1 MNRKISII
9 MIFLFFIFTTELLSQ
24 SYLFKVLTI
33 SGKVDYS
40 LSSGQSWKKVQMG
53 ESLNRDYK
61 IRLDKNSYTAL
72 MYNDGRTMEIQDEG
86 IFEIKDLEQNIIN
99 LKRSVSQKFAN
110 FVAQE
115 IITDKSEKKDM
126 KTFAA
131 VVRVRPNHIESAIP
145 SSTALLDS
153 IINFSWHSYPSSRK
167 YIIGILGSAKT
178 TIFMDIVDD
187 SIYTLDA
194 SKLNLN
200 YETVYKWYVF
210 DADNPQIISDTNS
223 VILKSLGNKSAILD
237 TLELLENE
245 FQSNETPLNRLSLGT
260 FYERNNLNIEA
271 LIEFNKAVSLAPE
284 SEEYK
289 LFFAKF
295 LLRHKLYLRASELLE
310 DKLNE

>member
-1 MNRKISII
+1 MKRKISIFVI
-9 MIFLFFIFTTELLSQ
+9 ILFCSCSTELLSQ
-24 SYLFKVLTI
+24 SYLFKVLTL

-40 LSSGQSWKKVQMG
+40 ISPNKSWKKVQTG
-53 ESLNRDYK
+53 ESLNKDCK
-61 IRLDKNSYTAL
+61 IRLDKNSYAAL
-72 MYNDGRTMEIQDEG
+72 MYTDGRTKEIQEEG
-86 IFEIKDLEQNIIN
+86 VFEIKDLEQNILN
-99 LKRSVSQKFAN
+99 SKRSVTQKFAN

-145 SSTALLDS
+145 YVTAFMDS
-153 IINFSWHSYPSSRK
+153 IVNFSWHSYPTTGK
-167 YIIGILGSAKT
+167 YIIGILSSANT
-178 TIFMDIVDD
+178 TIFMDIVND
-187 SIYTLDA
+187 SIYILDA
-194 SKLNLN
+194 SKLNLSN
-200 YETVYKWYVF
+200 ETVYKWYVF

-223 VILKSLGNKSAILD
+223 IILKSLGNKSAILD
-237 TLELLENE
+237 TLELLKDE
-245 FQSNETPLNRLSLGT
+245 FQSNEPPLNQLAIGT

-271 LIEFNKAVSLAPE
+271 LREFSKAVSLEPE

-310 DKLNE
+310 DTLKE

>member
-1 MNRKISII
+1 MNRKISIF
-9 MIFLFFIFTTELLSQ
+9 MITLICTCSTELPSQ
-24 SYLFKVLTI
+24 SYLFKVLTF
-33 SGKVDYS
+33 SGKVEFQ
-40 LSSGQSWKKVQMG
+40 SSSTQSWKKVKTG
-53 ESLNRDYK
+53 ESLKKDHK

-72 MYNDGRTMEIQDEG
+72 MYNDGRTMEMQEEG
-86 IFEIKDLEQNIIN
+86 IFEIKELEQNIITSKMS
-99 LKRSVSQKFAN
+99 LTQKFAK

-115 IITDKSEKKDM
+115 IITDKSEKKNM

-145 SSTALLDS
+145 SSTALLDT
-153 IINFSWHSYPSSRK
+153 IINFSWHSYPSSGK
-167 YIIGILGSAKT
+167 YIIGILSSANT
-178 TIFMDIVDD
+178 AIFMDIVND

-237 TLELLENE
+237 TLELLKNE
-245 FQSNETPLNRLSLGT
+245 FQSNETPLNQLSLGT

-271 LIEFNKAVSLAPE
+271 LSEFNKVVLLAPE
-284 SEEYK
+284 SEEYR

-310 DKLNE
+310 DTLKE

>member
-1 MNRKISII
+1 MKRKISIFVI
-9 MIFLFFIFTTELLSQ
+9 ILFCPCSIELLSQ
-24 SYLFKVLTI
+24 SYVFKVLTS

-40 LSSGQSWKKVQMG
+40 ISSGQSWEKIQTG
-53 ESLNRDYK
+53 ESLNKDCK
-61 IRLDKNSYTAL
+61 IRLDKNSYAAL
-72 MYNDGRTMEIQDEG
+72 MYTDGRTKEIQEEG
-86 IFEIKDLEQNIIN
+86 VFEIKDLEQNILN
-99 LKRSVSQKFAN
+99 SKRSVTQKFAN

-145 SSTALLDS
+145 YVTAFMDS
-153 IINFSWHSYPSSRK
+153 IVNFYWHSYPTTGK
-167 YIIGILGSAKT
+167 YIIGILSSANT
-178 TIFMDIVDD
+178 TIFMDIVND
-187 SIYTLDA
+187 SIYILDA
-194 SKLNLN
+194 SKLNLTP
-200 YETVYKWYVF
+200 ETVYKWYVL

-223 VILKSLGNKSAILD
+223 VILKSSGNKSAILD
-237 TLELLENE
+237 TLEILKNE
-245 FQSNETPLNRLSLGT
+245 FQSNESPLSQLALGT

-271 LIEFNKAVSLAPE
+271 LREFSKAVSLAPE

-310 DKLNE
+310 DKLKE

>member
-40 LSSGQSWKKVQMG
+40 LSSGQSWKKVQTG
-53 ESLNRDYK
+53 ESLNKDYK

-99 LKRSVSQKFAN
+99 LKRSVSQKFAY

>member
-1 MNRKISII
+1 MKRKISIFI
-9 MIFLFFIFTTELLSQ
+9 IILFCASSTELFPQ
-24 SYLFKVLTI
+24 SYLFKVLTF

-40 LSSGQSWKKVQMG
+40 LSPGQPWKKVQTG
-53 ESLNRDYK
+53 ESLNKDYK

-72 MYNDGRTMEIQDEG
+72 MYNDGRTTEIQEEG
-86 IFEIKDLEQNIIN
+86 VFEIKDLEQNIISS
-99 LKRSVSQKFAN
+99 KISVTQKFAN

-131 VVRVRPNHIESAIP
+131 VVRVRPNHIESVIP
-145 SSTALLDS
+145 CSTSFLDS
-153 IINFSWHSYPSSRK
+153 IINFSWHSYPSTGK
-167 YIIGILGSAKT
+167 YIIGILSSANT
-178 TIFMDIVDD
+178 TIFMDIVSD

-194 SKLNLN
+194 SKLNLT

-223 VILKSLGNKSAILD
+223 IILKSLGNKSAILD
-237 TLELLENE
+237 TLETLKNE
-245 FQSNETPLNRLSLGT
+245 FQSNETPLNQLSLGT

-310 DKLNE
+310 DKLTE

>member
-1 MNRKISII
+1 

-40 LSSGQSWKKVQMG
+40 LSSGQSWKKVQTG